1 MLLGAAVL
9 GLLALLRDTV
19 DQSALMLWAN
29 LVTPCLFVGLVLLV
43 FGGAGRPLQKKIYHS
58 VFEASDHYRT
68 RLAANPVIRW
78 FLWLDSEGRDRDA

>member
-1 MLLGAAVL
+1 MLGVIY
-9 GLLALLRDTV
+9 LLAEDGRKDL
-19 DQSALMLWAN
+19 ALYGAN
-29 LVTPCLFVGLVLLV
+29 LCIAIVFAGLVLLV

-78 FLWLDSEGRDRDA
+78 FWWLDSEGRDRDA